1 MRHRKFGKHLGR
13 SVGQRNALRR
23 TLITQ
28 LFAYERIKTTQTKAQ
43 AIRGAAEHMITMAKR
58 SLVHPDPMRKVHI
71 RRILNG
77 RLDSPDVVDKVIT
90 ELAPRYS
97 ERPGGYTRIYKL
109 GPRKGDS
116 AEMVLIEL
124 VDRPTDSEVSTGAA
138 GAVQNVTGRARGL
151 LNRLRG
157 RGQQAGTSGTAA
169 SASSEATSS
178 RDKLTRIEGIGP
190 KVQQALYDAG
200 ITTFEQVANTS
211 GEELTRIVKEEK
223 KVNMVGDATT
233 WPKQA
238 KLIVDGDEAGLKE
251 YQDRLVGGRE
261 PGE

>member
-1 MRHRKFGKHLGR
+1 
-13 SVGQRNALRR
+13 VGQRNALRR

-71 RRILNG
+71 RRLLNG

-90 ELAPRYS
+90 DLAPRYS
-97 ERPGGYTRIYKL
+97 QRPGGYTRIYKL
-109 GPRKGDS
+109 GPRKGDN

-124 VDRPTDSEVSTGAA
+124 VDRPTDSEETATGAA

-157 RGQQAGTSGTAA
+157 NRGQQAGAA
-169 SASSEATSS
+169 SGETSATATSN

-190 KVQQALYDAG
+190 KVQAALYDAG
-200 ITTFEQVANTS
+200 ITTFAQVAETS

-223 KVNMVGDATT
+223 KVNMVGDAAT

>member
-13 SVGQRNALRR
+13 STGQRNALRR

-28 LFAYERIKTTQTKAQ
+28 LFAYERIKTTLTKAQ
-43 AIRGAAEHMITMAKR
+43 AIRGVAEHMITMAKR

-71 RRILNG
+71 RRLLNG

-90 ELAPRYS
+90 ELAPRYA

-109 GPRKGDS
+109 GPRKGDN
-116 AEMVLIEL
+116 ADMVLIEL
-124 VDRPTDSEVSTGAA
+124 VDRPTDSEVSAGGAA
-138 GAVQNVTGRARGL
+138 GAVQSVTGRARGL

-157 RGQQAGTSGTAA
+157 RGTGAGEAA
-169 SASSEATSS
+169 SSAAPSNRE
-178 RDKLTRIEGIGP
+178 KLTRIEGIGP
-190 KVQQALYDAG
+190 KVQQTLYDAG
-200 ITTFEQVANTS
+200 LTTIAQIANTS
-211 GEELTRIVKEEK
+211 GEELTRIVKTEG
-223 KVNMVGDATT
+223 KVNIVGDAST